1 MNKRQAKKAFRKRY
15 GYNPPVT
22 NRSRAVLVN
31 HFIKKVLPAIR
42 EGIKKGFEVIRTMP
56 EEEFENRII
65 EGQRAG
71 AISPQQAA
79 MAYLIRL
86 TGKGRDNGN

>member
-1 MNKRQAKKAFRKRY
+1 MNKRQAKKAFKKKY
-15 GYNPPVT
+15 GYNPSVT
-22 NRSRAVLVN
+22 NGSPAVLVN
-31 HFIKKVLPAIR
+31 HFIKKVIPAIC
-42 EGIKKGFEVIRTMP
+42 EGIKKGFEAIRTMP
-56 EEEFENRII
+56 EEEFENRIV
-65 EGQRAG
+65 EGKRAG

>member
-1 MNKRQAKKAFRKRY
+1 MNKRQAKKAFKKKY

-22 NRSRAVLVN
+22 NRSRAALVN
-31 HFIKKVLPAIR
+31 HFIKKVFPAVWK
-42 EGIKKGFEVIRTMP
+42 GIKKGFEVIRTMP
-56 EEEFENRII
+56 EEEFKNRIM

-71 AISPQQAA
+71 SLSPQQAA
-79 MAYLIRL
+79 MAYLIRF